1 MLMFGLQVAI
11 IAMSI
16 VFIALM
22 ALMFV
27 IQGSSAFFQKKT
39 DEPKVVAVPES
50 TPAPAP
56 VEAAPVQ
63 KDDNELAAVIAAA
76 IAACG
81 HQVVVKSISRVVG
94 TSGAVWAATGRTDAM
109 SLRQL

>member
-1 MLMFGLQVAI
+1 MLVFGAQVAI
-11 IAMSI
+11 IAMTI
-16 VFIALM
+16 VFIALA
-22 ALMFV
+22 ALMLI
-27 IQGSSAFFQKKT
+27 IQGSSVFFIQKKT
-39 DEPKVVAVPES
+39 EPKVAAPEAAV
-50 TPAPAP
+50 PAP

-94 TSGAVWAATGRTDAM
+94 TSGAAWAATGRTDAM